1 MTFARDVAPII
12 HARCVAC
19 HRPGEVAPFPL
30 TTCAEVA
37 DHAAAIVDAIRDRIM
52 PPWMPA
58 PNPAH
63 PFVGDR
69 RLSDDEIAVV
79 ASWVEAGC
87 PPGDADDEPALPS
100 FPEGWQLGPPDLV
113 LAMPAAFRV
122 PADGPDLLQHFVI
135 PIDVPEDKVVA
146 AVEFRPGERSVVH
159 HAVLFLDASGA
170 ARRLDAATP
179 EPGYARFGGPGFL
192 PTGALGGW
200 SPGNAPRRLPGGRG
214 RHLKK
219 GSDLVI
225 QVHYHPDG
233 RAREDRSEVGLYFLD
248 EPTPRIIAEGNRL
261 VGSIWTSAYVIDIP
275 AGDAAWATAADY
287 TLPKPVT
294 IVGVVPHMHL
304 LGRAVRVKAEL
315 PDGTSRLLVDIPR
328 WNYSWQ
334 DEFYFREPFALP
346 AGTRIVTEGT
356 FDNSAANP
364 VNPSRPP
371 RRVTWGD
378 GTLDEMLFCFLLVS
392 AERTED
398 LVHVVLDNLRHDLAQ
413 PRR

>member
-1 MTFARDVAPII
+1 VA
-12 HARCVAC
+12 
-19 HRPGEVAPFPL
+19 E
-30 TTCAEVA
+30 
-37 DHAAAIVDAIRDRIM
+37 RIL
-52 PPWMPA
+52 
-58 PNPAH
+58 H
-63 PFVGDR
+63 
-69 RLSDDEIAVV
+69 
-79 ASWVEAGC
+79 
-87 PPGDADDEPALPS
+87 EPAAEGPERFVLDRDAPS
-100 FPEGWQLGPPDLV
+100 
-113 LAMPAAFRV
+113 
-122 PADGPDLLQHFVI
+122 
-135 PIDVPEDKVVA
+135 
-146 AVEFRPGERSVVH
+146 
-159 HAVLFLDASGA
+159 
-170 ARRLDAATP
+170 
-179 EPGYARFGGPGFL
+179 
-192 PTGALGGW
+192 GALGGW

-233 RAREDRSEVGLYFLD
+233 MEREDRSEVGLYFLD
-248 EPTPRIIAEGNRL
+248 EPTPRIVAAGDRL
-261 VGSIWTSAYVIDIP
+261 VGSIWTSAYGIDIP
-275 AGDAAWATAADY
+275 AGDAARATSADY

-294 IVGVVPHMHL
+294 LVGVVPHMHL
-304 LGRAVRVKAEL
+304 LGRSVRVKAEL
-315 PDGTSRLLVDIPR
+315 PDGTSLVLVDIPR

-334 DEFYFREPFALP
+334 DEFYYRKPFRLP
-346 AGTRIVTEGT
+346 AGTRIVTEGV